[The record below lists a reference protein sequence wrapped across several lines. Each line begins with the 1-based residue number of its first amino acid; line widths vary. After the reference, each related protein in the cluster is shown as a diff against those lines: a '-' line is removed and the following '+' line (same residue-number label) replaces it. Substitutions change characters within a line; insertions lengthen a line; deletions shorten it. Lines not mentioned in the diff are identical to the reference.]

1 MKEKAIKKYNHIDVL
16 TPMVYALNLSGC
28 RLLVFAYIQGFCRD
42 EASVC
47 YSSLTHISEVI
58 GYARR
63 TVAEAVAALISDGYI
78 YKIGTM
84 TIDGKN
90 VSGYRTYFFELMD
103 RYDAGEDVS
112 PTLLNT
118 RRGLQKSCGAQ
129 SALVAC
135 GAQNDVLAV
144 HKTASCGAQNS
155 IAAVHKTA
163 LDNTSNNTRDNLSD
177 SAPAGAAH
185 AREAEERE
193 FYKIF
198 FLRNAGNPADEVRR
212 FVGWY
217 DSREWTDSR
226 GRKYETIAQR
236 RGLAYTW
243 DCKSGLRLAAGENTD
258 KFYKFLGSL
267 YNYAAKHGGI
277 DPQLILD
284 PRGGYRL
291 KDGDFTW
298 DCTDTVRAW
307 FESLGPV
314 MRIPLNKYI
323 GEGCKLFYGKAS

>member
-1 MKEKAIKKYNHIDVL
+1 MKEKAIKKYNHVDVL
-16 TPMVYALNLSGC
+16 TPMVYAFNLSGC
-28 RLLVFAYIQGFCRD
+28 RLLTFAYIHGFCRD
-42 EASVC
+42 EGSIC
-47 YSSLTHISEVI
+47 YSSLTRISETI

-63 TVAEAVAALISDGYI
+63 TVEESIKNLREDGFI
-78 YKIGTM
+78 YKVGTT
-84 TIDGKN
+84 TIDGQEVN
-90 VSGYRTYFFELMD
+90 GYRTYFYELMD
-103 RYDAGEDVS
+103 RYDAGEDIRPAKLTS
-112 PTLLNT
+112 
-118 RRGLQKSCGAQ
+118 RRGIKNIGMAQ
-129 SALVAC
+129 SALP
-135 GAQNDVLAV
+135 
-144 HKTASCGAQNS
+144 HKVREGREQSAEEVGNIVREGREQSAT
-155 IAAVHKTA
+155 
-163 LDNTSNNTRDNLSD
+163 NNTMIKLNDNLSD

-217 DSREWTDSR
+217 DSREWTDIR
-226 GRKYETIAQR
+226 GRKYETLDQR
-236 RGLAYTW
+236 RGLAYSW
-243 DCKSGLRLAAGENTD
+243 DCKSGLRLTAGEDTD

-277 DPQLILD
+277 DPNLILD

>member
-1 MKEKAIKKYNHIDVL
+1 MIK
-16 TPMVYALNLSGC
+16 
-28 RLLVFAYIQGFCRD
+28 
-42 EASVC
+42 
-47 YSSLTHISEVI
+47 
-58 GYARR
+58 
-63 TVAEAVAALISDGYI
+63 
-78 YKIGTM
+78 
-84 TIDGKN
+84 
-90 VSGYRTYFFELMD
+90 
-103 RYDAGEDVS
+103 
-112 PTLLNT
+112 
-118 RRGLQKSCGAQ
+118 
-129 SALVAC
+129 
-135 GAQNDVLAV
+135 
-144 HKTASCGAQNS
+144 
-155 IAAVHKTA
+155 
-163 LDNTSNNTRDNLSD
+163 LDNNLSD
-177 SAPAGAAH
+177 SAGASARSAAP

-226 GRKYETIAQR
+226 GRKYETMKQR
-236 RGLAYTW
+236 AGLANTW
-243 DCKSGLRLAAGENTD
+243 DCKSGTRLTPGESTE

-267 YNYAAKHGGI
+267 YNYATKHGGI

-307 FESLGPV
+307 FESLGPM